1 MQQILPVLKFLQF
14 GRIGSKDDQASCLLC
29 HMLKRRKTDGP
40 KLHMLLG
47 SGKIDTSL

>member
-1 MQQILPVLKFLQF
+1 MIRPAV
-14 GRIGSKDDQASCLLC
+14 SSD

-47 SGKIDTSL
+47 GGKIDTSL